1 MFRAFL
7 TVLAIAAVAGGPSP
21 AHAEVAPF
29 RDPLVDKLVGRW
41 VLRGTMAGRGD
52 VVHDVVGQ
60 WVLGHQYLLLR
71 ETSRELRRGTVNPV
85 YEAHIYIG
93 WDQPRG
99 RYGAIWL
106 DASGEA
112 SSSVLGSAQPMIN
125 ALPFVFTASD
135 GTITRTT
142 MTYDNGSRRWRW
154 QIIREKDGQT
164 VTLADLELVRA
175 PTSSASPSGPAPE
188 SDPQA
193 ASGAAAR

>member
-7 TVLAIAAVAGGPSP
+7 TVLAVAAVMGAPLP
-21 AHAEVAPF
+21 AHAQVAPF

-41 VLRGTMAGRGD
+41 VLRGTMAGRGE

-71 ETSRELRRGTVNPV
+71 ETSRELRPGTINPV
-85 YEAHIYIG
+85 YEAHLYIG

-106 DASGEA
+106 DVAGEA
-112 SSSVLGSAQPMIN
+112 SSGVLGSAQPMIN

-154 QIIREKDGQT
+154 QIIREKDGQAAT
-164 VTLADLELVRA
+164 FADLELVRTPA
-175 PTSSASPSGPAPE
+175 ANANPVGPAPE
-188 SDPQA
+188 TGSP
-193 ASGAAAR
+193 AAAGITRR